1 MIFLKMKRF
10 ILAMFSGVLFSF
22 CTNAN
27 QIAELTQSG
36 VAKKQLNTKI
46 AEVMQPLIKQ
56 YDVPAMA
63 IGIISHDKT
72 YTYYYGL
79 KSKKTTE
86 TINENTIFELGSVSK
101 LFTATAGTYAEIQ
114 GKLSLQDTVGR
125 YNKQLRNTP
134 MGKVKLIDLA
144 TFTTGNLPL
153 QFPDAITSD
162 QQAFDYFKNWQIK
175 QPIGQYRQYS
185 NPSIGLFGYTLA
197 EAMSTSFTH
206 LLEQQIFPQLGLKH
220 TYINVPAAQ
229 QKNYA
234 YGHDLNNHLIRVNS
248 GALAAPAYGVKS
260 TLPDMLQFLKIN
272 LNEQTKDTAIQKAVL
287 ETHQGYYQL
296 GGMTQALGWE
306 KFAYPASLTTLQA
319 SNSEQIVFQA
329 NLVTK
334 NTVNFKSAIFHKTGS
349 TNGFGAYVVFIPK
362 EQLGLVMLMNKK
374 IPNQERIR
382 AAYEILVKL
391 STNK

>member
-1 MIFLKMKRF
+1 MIKFKV
-10 ILAMFSGVLFSF
+10 IVFSALLFSS
-22 CTNAN
+22 CAYAN
-27 QIAELTQSG
+27 QIAKLTQSG
-36 VAKKQLNTKI
+36 VAETQLNAKI
-46 AEVMQPLIKQ
+46 AEVMLPLIKE

-72 YTYYYGL
+72 YTSYYGVN
-79 KSKKTTE
+79 SKKTTE
-86 TINENTIFELGSVSK
+86 AINEHTIFELGSVSK
-101 LFTATAGTYAEIQ
+101 LFTATAGGYAKVQ
-114 GKLSLQDTVGR
+114 GKLSLQDAVGK

-175 QPIGQYRQYS
+175 RPVGLYRQYS
-185 NPSIGLFGYTLA
+185 NPSIGLFGYIVA
-197 EAMSTSFTH
+197 KAMNTSFTH
-206 LLEQQIFPQLGLKH
+206 LLEQQIFPKLGLKH

-234 YGHDLNNHLIRVNS
+234 YGHDQNNHLIRVNS

-287 ETHQGYYQL
+287 ETHQGFYQL

-306 KFAYPASLTTLQA
+306 KFAYPASLATLQA

-349 TNGFGAYVVFIPK
+349 TNGFGAYVVFIPE

-382 AAYEILVKL
+382 AAYEILATL
-391 STNK
+391 ATNNLP

>member
-1 MIFLKMKRF
+1 MIKFKV
-10 ILAMFSGVLFSF
+10 IVFSALLFSS
-22 CTNAN
+22 CAYAN
-27 QIAELTQSG
+27 QITQTTTSET
-36 VAKKQLNTKI
+36 QLNAKI

-63 IGIISHDKT
+63 IGIISHDRT
-72 YTYYYGL
+72 YTSYYGV

-86 TINENTIFELGSVSK
+86 AINENTIFELGSVSK
-101 LFTATAGTYAEIQ
+101 LFTATAGGYAKAQ
-114 GKLSLQDTVGR
+114 GKLSLQDTVGQ

-134 MGKVKLIDLA
+134 MGKIKLIDLA

-153 QFPDAITSD
+153 QFPDAITND
-162 QQAFDYFKNWQIK
+162 QQAFDYFKNWQLK
-175 QPIGQYRQYS
+175 QPVGQYRQYS
-185 NPSIGLFGYTLA
+185 NPSIGLFGYIVA
-197 EAMSTSFTH
+197 KAMNTSFTH

-306 KFAYPASLTTLQA
+306 KFAYPASLATLQA
-319 SNSEQIVFQA
+319 SNSEQIVLQA

-349 TNGFGAYVVFIPK
+349 TNGFGAYVVFIPE

>member
-1 MIFLKMKRF
+1 MIKFKV
-10 ILAMFSGVLFSF
+10 IVFSALLFSP
-22 CTNAN
+22 CAYAN
-27 QIAELTQSG
+27 QTTQISMPET
-36 VAKKQLNTKI
+36 QLNAKI
-46 AEVMQPLIKQ
+46 PEVMLPLIKQ

-72 YTYYYGL
+72 YTSYYGV

-86 TINENTIFELGSVSK
+86 AINENTIFELGSVSK
-101 LFTATAGTYAEIQ
+101 LFTATAGGYAKVQ

-134 MGKVKLIDLA
+134 ISKIKLIDLA
-144 TFTTGNLPL
+144 TYTTGNLPL
-153 QFPDAITSD
+153 QFPDAINTD
-162 QQAFDYFKNWQIK
+162 QQAFDYFKNWEIK
-175 QPIGQYRQYS
+175 RPVGLYRQYS
-185 NPSIGLFGYTLA
+185 NPSIGLFGYIVA
-197 EAMSTSFTH
+197 EAMNTSFTH
-206 LLEQQIFPQLGLKH
+206 LLEKQIFPQLGLKH
-220 TYINVPAAQ
+220 TYINIPAAQ

-248 GALAAPAYGVKS
+248 GALAVPAYGVKS
-260 TLPDMLQFLKIN
+260 TLPDMLQFLKVN
-272 LNEQTKDTAIQKAVL
+272 LDEQTKGTAIQKAVL
-287 ETHQGYYQL
+287 ETHKGYYQL
-296 GGMTQALGWE
+296 DGMTQALGWE

-319 SNSEQIVFQA
+319 SNSEQVVFQA

-334 NTVNFKSAIFHKTGS
+334 KAPNFKSEIYHKTGS

-382 AAYEILVKL
+382 AAYEILASL
-391 STNK
+391 STNE

>member
-1 MIFLKMKRF
+1 MIKFK
-10 ILAMFSGVLFSF
+10 IIAFSGLLFSF
-22 CTNAN
+22 CADAN
-27 QIAELTQSG
+27 QTTQISMPE
-36 VAKKQLNTKI
+36 KQLNAKI
-46 AEVMQPLIKQ
+46 AEVMLPLIKQ

-63 IGIISHDKT
+63 IGIISHDKI
-72 YTYYYGL
+72 YTSYYGL

-86 TINENTIFELGSVSK
+86 AINEHTIFELGSVSK

-153 QFPDAITSD
+153 QFPDAITND
-162 QQAFDYFKNWQIK
+162 QQAYEYFKNWQLK
-175 QPIGQYRQYS
+175 QPVGQYRQYS
-185 NPSIGLFGYTLA
+185 NPSIGLFGYTVA
-197 EAMSTSFTH
+197 KAMNTSFTH

-220 TYINVPAAQ
+220 TYINVPADE

-260 TLPDMLQFLKIN
+260 TLPDMLQFLKVN

-296 GGMTQALGWE
+296 DGMTQALGWE

-319 SNSEQIVFQA
+319 SNSEQVVFQA

-334 NTVNFKSAIFHKTGS
+334 TIPHFKSEIYHKTGS

-382 AAYEILVKL
+382 AAYEILATL
-391 STNK
+391 TTNKLP